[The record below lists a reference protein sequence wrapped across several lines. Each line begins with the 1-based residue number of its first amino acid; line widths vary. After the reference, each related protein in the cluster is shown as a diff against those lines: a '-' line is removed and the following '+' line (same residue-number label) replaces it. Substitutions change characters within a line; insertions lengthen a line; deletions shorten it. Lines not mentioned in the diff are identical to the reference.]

1 MIALYKL
8 NNGNIVELDED
19 INFPESYFNEE
30 IRGLKDAHVNG
41 VVYINEFDEVEVSL
55 EVNGTFILPC
65 AISLEDVDYY
75 FSVEIDENAGNY
87 EKFLSKEQNSL
98 DISEIIWENII
109 SEVPLRVVK
118 EGAKPIVTSGDGW
131 ELEND

>member
-8 NNGNIVELDED
+8 NNGNKVELDED

-30 IRGLKDAHVNG
+30 VRGLKDAHVNG
-41 VVYINEFDEVEVSL
+41 VVYINDFDEVEVSL

-65 AISLEDVDYY
+65 AVSLEDVDYE

-98 DISEIIWENII
+98 DISDIIWENII

-131 ELEND
+131 KLEND

>member
-8 NNGNIVELDED
+8 NNGNKVELDED

-30 IRGLKDAHVNG
+30 VRGLKDAHVNG
-41 VVYINEFDEVEVSL
+41 VVYINDFDEVEVSL

-65 AISLEDVDYY
+65 AVSLEDVDYN

-87 EKFLSKEQNSL
+87 EKFLSKEQNTL
-98 DISEIIWENII
+98 DISDIIWENII

>member
-8 NNGNIVELDED
+8 NNGNKVELDED

-30 IRGLKDAHVNG
+30 VRGLKDAHVNG
-41 VVYINEFDEVEVSL
+41 VVYINDFDEVEVSL

-65 AISLEDVDYY
+65 AVSLEDVDYE

-98 DISEIIWENII
+98 DISDIIWENII

>member
-8 NNGNIVELDED
+8 NNGNKVELDED
-19 INFPESYFNEE
+19 ITFPEEYFNKE
-30 IRGLKDAHVNG
+30 IRGLKNAHING
-41 VVYINEFDEVEVSL
+41 VVYINDFDEVEVSL

-65 AISLEDVDYY
+65 AVSLEDVDYE
-75 FSVEIDENAGNY
+75 FSTEIDENAGNY

-98 DISEIIWENII
+98 DISDIIWENII

-131 ELEND
+131 EIEND

>member
-1 MIALYKL
+1 MIPIYKL
-8 NNGNIVELDED
+8 NNGNKVELNED
-19 INFPESYFNEE
+19 ITFSEDHFGKE
-30 IRGLKDAHVNG
+30 IRGLKDAHING
-41 VVYINEFDEVEVSL
+41 EIYINDFDEVELYL

-65 AISLEDVDYY
+65 AVSLEDVDYE
-75 FSVEIDENAGNY
+75 FSVEIDENIGNY

-109 SEVPLRVVK
+109 SEVPVRVVK